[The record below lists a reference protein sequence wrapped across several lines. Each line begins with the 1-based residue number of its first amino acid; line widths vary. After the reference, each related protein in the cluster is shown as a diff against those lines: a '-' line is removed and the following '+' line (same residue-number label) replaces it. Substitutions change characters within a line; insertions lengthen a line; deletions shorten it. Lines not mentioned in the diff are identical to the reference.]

1 MESKK
6 VSLKMLTAI
15 RESINAGFWRFTFDS
30 QVKAYIT
37 VYGYNVNE
45 LMDLN
50 KKNITVVSKLPFYS
64 EKADTNWTYQLVI
77 GYPRKQG

>member
-6 VSLKMLTAI
+6 VSLKVLKAL
-15 RESINAGFWRFTFDS
+15 RDSINDGLKLGDGSYLIRNR
-30 QVKAYIT
+30 AYIV
-37 VYGYNVNE
+37 VYGYDVDNRNN
-45 LMDLN
+45 D
-50 KKNITVVSKLPFYS
+50 IYSVSKLPFYS